1 MSAKGRRCWIH
12 YPILVLWLGP
22 GAYLSYVLKDSVPW
36 VVFMSWFA
44 IIYAVV
50 GASAADLP
58 SEVEGEE

>member
-1 MSAKGRRCWIH
+1 MNAKKRRQWIH
-12 YPILVLWLGP
+12 YPILALWAGP
-22 GAYLSYVLKDSVPW
+22 GAILSYVLKDSVPW

-58 SEVEGEE
+58 SELEE